1 MCIYL
6 WNFILHIFF
15 IKCFLGPLP
24 KLQGLA
30 TQRMAS
36 SWNFICGKFSYFHH
50 AFFQV
55 AQHNHRVYNH
65 ITSTKGTY
73 TRTENDNRESK
84 KVSSFSNNTL
94 INHPRNKDIPLY
106 DNKHISKDVDS
117 FSLKDKDIK
126 LYLISTFFLFFAI
139 LCHSVSTQQY
149 FL

>member
-1 MCIYL
+1 
-6 WNFILHIFF
+6 
-15 IKCFLGPLP
+15 
-24 KLQGLA
+24 
-30 TQRMAS
+30 MAS

-126 LYLISTFFLFFAI
+126 LYLISTFF
-139 LCHSVSTQQY
+139 C
-149 FL
+149 FLPFCVIQLVHNNIFSRWNIKIKHFSLGVYHLI